1 MGLRIGG
8 NTTFFD
14 VRDIDPQGRDDDGIP
29 FLLKFALGLEHGE
42 DSSFGLPSLK
52 LGADFDQT
60 LDADLRRE
68 LRIYQARRLLCEN
81 LTRHGFIAGGG

>member
-29 FLLKFALGLEHGE
+29 FLLKFALGLEPGE

-60 LDADLRRE
+60 LDADLR
-68 LRIYQARRLLCEN
+68 IYQARRLLCEN
-81 LTRHGFIAGGG
+81 LTRHGFITGGG